1 MDIYEA
7 IHQRRSHRMYKPEMP
22 PKAALERVIEA
33 ALWAPSGT
41 NAQDWEITVMAGK
54 VRDEFVELISGAIK
68 HLLPILKKA
77 QVPEQGQ
84 DLVMKFFKNLGGAPV
99 VIAVTIGKRP
109 DDPANLTNV
118 QSGAA
123 LFQNLL
129 LAAHAEGLGTCWM
142 TGAHSLETEILK
154 FLGKEDQQLLAIT
167 PIGYSAKEPPV
178 PPRKDRE
185 VRWLGF
191 WAGFRFWVLG
201 FGFWDHL
208 TTGWN
213 SCRVRTAH
221 HFLRLMSHWPAPKA

>member
-1 MDIYEA
+1 MDVYEA
-7 IHQRRSHRMYKPEMP
+7 IHQRRSHRLYKPELP
-22 PKAALERVIEA
+22 PREVLERVIEA

-41 NAQDWEITVMAGK
+41 NLQPWEITVMAGK
-54 VRDEFVELISGAIK
+54 VRDEFVELVSQALKNLI
-68 HLLPILKKA
+68 PIMQKA
-77 QVPEQGQ
+77 QVPEKSQ

-99 VIAVTIGKRP
+99 VIAVTISERP
-109 DDPANLTNV
+109 DDPANLANI

-154 FLGKEDQQLLAIT
+154 FLGKEDQRLLAIT

-191 WAGFRFWVLG
+191 
-201 FGFWDHL
+201 
-208 TTGWN
+208 
-213 SCRVRTAH
+213 
-221 HFLRLMSHWPAPKA
+221 

>member
-1 MDIYEA
+1 MDVYAA

-22 PKAALERVIEA
+22 PKEALDRVIDA

-41 NAQDWEITVMAGK
+41 NAQAWEITVMAGK

-68 HLLPILKKA
+68 HLLPMLKKA

-109 DDPANLTNV
+109 DAPANLTNV

-167 PIGYSAKEPPV
+167 PIGFSAKEPPV
-178 PPRKDRE
+178 PPRKGRE

-191 WAGFRFWVLG
+191 
-201 FGFWDHL
+201 
-208 TTGWN
+208 
-213 SCRVRTAH
+213 
-221 HFLRLMSHWPAPKA
+221 

>member
-1 MDIYEA
+1 MDVYEA
-7 IHQRRSHRMYKPEMP
+7 IRQRRSHRRYKLDMP
-22 PKAALERVIEA
+22 PREVLERVIEA

-41 NAQDWEITVMAGK
+41 NAQDWNITVMAGK
-54 VRDEFVELISGAIK
+54 VRDDFVELISQAIH

-77 QVPEQGQ
+77 QVPEKGQ

-99 VIAVTIGKRP
+99 IIAVTIGKRP
-109 DDPANLTNV
+109 DDLTNFNNI

-142 TGAHSLETEILK
+142 TGAHALEEEILK

-191 WAGFRFWVLG
+191 
-201 FGFWDHL
+201 
-208 TTGWN
+208 
-213 SCRVRTAH
+213 
-221 HFLRLMSHWPAPKA
+221 

>member
-1 MDIYEA
+1 MDIYDA
-7 IHQRRSHRMYKPEMP
+7 IHHRRSHRKYKADLP
-22 PKAALERVIEA
+22 PREVLERVIDA
-33 ALWAPSGT
+33 GLWAPSGT

-54 VRDEFVELISGAIK
+54 VRNDFVELISQAIH
-68 HLLPILKKA
+68 HLLPMMKKL
-77 QVPEQGQ
+77 QVPEQSQ

-142 TGAHSLETEILK
+142 TGAHSLEVEILK
-154 FLGKEDQQLLAIT
+154 FLGKEDKQLLAIT
-167 PIGYSAKEPPV
+167 PIGYSDKEPPV

-191 WAGFRFWVLG
+191 
-201 FGFWDHL
+201 
-208 TTGWN
+208 
-213 SCRVRTAH
+213 
-221 HFLRLMSHWPAPKA
+221 

>member
-7 IHQRRSHRMYKPEMP
+7 IHNRRSHRFYKPEMP
-22 PKAALERVIEA
+22 PRKVLEKIIDA

-41 NAQDWEITVMAGK
+41 NLQDWEITVMAGK
-54 VRDEFVELISGAIK
+54 VRDEFVDLVSQAIK
-68 HLLPILKKA
+68 NLLPIMKQA
-77 QVPEQGQ
+77 QVPEKSQ

-109 DDPANLTNV
+109 DDITNLANI

-123 LFQNLL
+123 LMQNML

-142 TGAHSLETEILK
+142 TGAHSLEKEILQ
-154 FLGKEDQQLLAIT
+154 FLGKENQQLLAIT

-191 WAGFRFWVLG
+191 
-201 FGFWDHL
+201 
-208 TTGWN
+208 
-213 SCRVRTAH
+213 
-221 HFLRLMSHWPAPKA
+221 

>member
-1 MDIYEA
+1 MDVYEA
-7 IHQRRSHRMYKPEMP
+7 IHQRRSHRKFKSDLPRREV
-22 PKAALERVIEA
+22 LERVIDA

-68 HLLPILKKA
+68 HLVPMMKKL
-77 QVPEQGQ
+77 QVPEQSQ

-167 PIGYSAKEPPV
+167 PIGYSDKEPPV
-178 PPRKDRE
+178 PPRKGRE

-191 WAGFRFWVLG
+191 
-201 FGFWDHL
+201 
-208 TTGWN
+208 
-213 SCRVRTAH
+213 
-221 HFLRLMSHWPAPKA
+221 